1 VIVLERAAQSAK
13 SYENMSDDELYSL
26 LKEKAPAVAEV
37 VENVGD
43 SNRATIKA
51 ILILLVDET
60 N

>member
-1 VIVLERAAQSAK
+1 MERAAQSAK